1 MTLHLYYI
9 STTFMILAVTIT
21 LCITHKCNI
30 ICLFTV
36 EGLPVAETAGIGVFI
51 VAIVLVVLIVLAAFG
66 YKKCK

>member
-1 MTLHLYYI
+1 
-9 STTFMILAVTIT
+9 MIHAVTIT

-51 VAIVLVVLIVLAAFG
+51 VAIVLVVLVVLVGLAAFG